1 MKTHTTPGPDPS
13 DATAFKN
20 ALGELVPY
28 LRAFARSLCSN
39 AAEADD
45 LTQETLLKSWKAR
58 MSFEA
63 GTNLKGWT
71 FRILRNHFYS
81 EQRRA
86 WRKNEVCDEDAGVST
101 AREASQNS
109 AIALAEV
116 YEALDTLPADQRE
129 ALILVGA
136 GGFSY
141 EEAAEVCACAVGT
154 IKSRVS
160 RARATLLETVNST
173 ETYRDKSANGRGALT
188 KILSEVEHLSAG
200 VASG

>member
-1 MKTHTTPGPDPS
+1 MRETKPGPDPA
-13 DATAFKN
+13 DARAFKD
-20 ALGELVPY
+20 ALAELVPY

-39 AAEADD
+39 ATEADD
-45 LTQETLLKSWKAR
+45 LTQETLMKAWKAR
-58 MSFEA
+58 MSFQA

-86 WRKNEVCDEDAGVST
+86 WRKNEICDEDAGVGT
-101 AREASQNS
+101 PKQASQSS

-116 YEALDTLPADQRE
+116 YEALDTLPSDQRE

-141 EEAAEVCACAVGT
+141 EEAAQVCDCAVGT

-160 RARATLLETVNST
+160 RARVALADIINSEEVT
-173 ETYRDKSANGRGALT
+173 QRKHRCDGSGALE
-188 KILSEVEHLSAG
+188 KLLDEVDELSAG
-200 VASG
+200 LAAQ

>member
-1 MKTHTTPGPDPS
+1 MTQSVRGPDPA
-13 DATAFKN
+13 DTAAFKQGL
-20 ALGELVPY
+20 AELVPY

-39 AAEADD
+39 ATEADD
-45 LTQETLLKSWKAR
+45 LTQEALMKAWKAR
-58 MSFEA
+58 MSFQA

-86 WRKNEVCDEDAGVST
+86 WRKNEICDEDAGVSSPRD
-101 AREASQNS
+101 AAQSD
-109 AIALAEV
+109 AVALAEV
-116 YEALDTLPADQRE
+116 SEALDTLPDDQRE

-141 EEAAEVCACAVGT
+141 EEAAAICGCAVGT

-160 RARATLLETVNST
+160 RARVALAERINTAETQST
-173 ETYRDKSANGRGALT
+173 HTSDGHGALE
-188 KILSEVEHLSAG
+188 KLLAEVEELSARMP
-200 VASG
+200 AE

>member
-1 MKTHTTPGPDPS
+1 MTETVPGPDPE
-13 DATAFKN
+13 DTQAFKQGL
-20 ALGELVPY
+20 AELVPY

-39 AAEADD
+39 ATEADD
-45 LTQETLLKSWKAR
+45 LTQETLMKAWKAR
-58 MSFEA
+58 MSFQA

-86 WRKNEVCDEDAGVST
+86 WRKNEICDEEAGVGSPK
-101 AREASQNS
+101 EASQSS
-109 AIALAEV
+109 AVALAEV
-116 YEALDTLPADQRE
+116 YEALDTLPDDQRE

-141 EEAAEVCACAVGT
+141 EEAANICDCAVGT

-160 RARATLLETVNST
+160 RARVALT
-173 ETYRDKSANGRGALT
+173 ERVDTADTKSNHTTDGHGALE
-188 KILSEVEHLSAG
+188 KLLNEVEELS
-200 VASG
+200 SGAAAHQ

>member
-1 MKTHTTPGPDPS
+1 MTQTNPGPDPADS
-13 DATAFKN
+13 RAFKQGL
-20 ALGELVPY
+20 AELVPY

-39 AAEADD
+39 ATEADD
-45 LTQETLLKSWKAR
+45 LTQETLMKAWKAR
-58 MSFEA
+58 MSFQA

-86 WRKNEVCDEDAGVST
+86 WRKNEICDEDAGVSSPK
-101 AREASQNS
+101 EAAQSS

-116 YEALDTLPADQRE
+116 YEALDTLPDDQRE

-141 EEAAEVCACAVGT
+141 EEAATICDCAVGT

-160 RARATLLETVNST
+160 RARVALTERVNTTDTRSNHT
-173 ETYRDKSANGRGALT
+173 TDGHGALG
-188 KILSEVEHLSAG
+188 KLLAEVDELAQG
-200 VASG
+200 LPAE

>member
-1 MKTHTTPGPDPS
+1 MTQTTPGPDPA
-13 DATAFKN
+13 DTGAFKQGL
-20 ALGELVPY
+20 ADLVPY

-39 AAEADD
+39 ATEADD
-45 LTQETLLKSWKAR
+45 LTQETLMKAWKAR
-58 MSFEA
+58 MSFQA

-86 WRKNEVCDEDAGVST
+86 WRKNEICDEDAGVGT
-101 AREASQNS
+101 PREAAQSS
-109 AIALAEV
+109 AVALAEV
-116 YEALDTLPADQRE
+116 YEALDTLPHDQRE

-141 EEAAEVCACAVGT
+141 EEAAAICDCAVGT

-160 RARATLLETVNST
+160 RARVALGERINTA
-173 ETYRDKSANGRGALT
+173 DKRSHHTTDGHGALD
-188 KILSEVEHLSAG
+188 KLLAEVEHLAQG
-200 VASG
+200 QAAQ